1 MTTTQ
6 GPPYPPSEPPRGSG
20 AGRASGPGSGNGES
34 TGPQRRFRLGDGPG
48 GPSGAPGT
56 RAGTGGADG
65 AAGPSGGPGHG
76 PGQRID
82 RGYGPGAGAG
92 QGGRTGPGGQGP
104 GYGAEGPGTGQ
115 FGPLPVSDGGR
126 GPGPGAGGGHDHG
139 SGPGQGAGHGHGN
152 GPGDGHSDGHSGGP
166 GGGSGGGHGPGQGG
180 GHGAGP
186 GGEHGDG
193 HVHESGS
200 GSGDSHGPDDHHG
213 SSHGHSHSHGPA
225 APVSIHLRKIIGAI
239 LIPFAAAVVV
249 GLAVL
254 WPGGAPAHER
264 TGVGFDRQTQE
275 ATVTKVVAVDCKSV
289 NASGDTPTGDTSTA
303 EGSSA
308 QQQATG
314 DCKRATI
321 RVDTGDDKGRTFTEI
336 VQPDQSRQ
344 LHQGEK
350 VVVAY
355 EPSAPRDLQYSVTDV
370 NRRLPMALLAGIFA
384 LAVVVVGR
392 LRGVMALVA
401 LAVSF
406 MVLTFFILPAILQ
419 GSNPL
424 VVAVIGASAI
434 MLIALYMCHGLSA
447 RTSVAVLGTLISLVL
462 IGILG
467 SGFIGWAALTGNTD
481 DNTGLIHGLYP
492 SIDMSGLLLA
502 GVIIG
507 SLGVLDDVTVTQT
520 SAVWELHAA
529 NPTMGWRGLY
539 RAGIR
544 IGRDHIASVV
554 NTLVLAYAG
563 AALPLLL
570 LFSIAQSSVGTV
582 ANSELVAEEIVRT
595 LVGSIGLVASVPVTT
610 LLAALMVSADRPGT
624 ASLAAGAATGA
635 GPGTPAAAGAGAGA
649 TAQSAPARAGKG
661 RRRKH

>member
-6 GPPYPPSEPPRGSG
+6 HPPYPPHEPRRGPGAQAGDGRTEGRAPAGPYG
-20 AGRASGPGSGNGES
+20 AGGSHEAGHGHASGVDDHDSGY
-34 TGPQRRFRLGDGPG
+34 
-48 GPSGAPGT
+48 
-56 RAGTGGADG
+56 
-65 AAGPSGGPGHG
+65 
-76 PGQRID
+76 
-82 RGYGPGAGAG
+82 GYGPGIETA
-92 QGGRTGPGGQGP
+92 
-104 GYGAEGPGTGQ
+104 
-115 FGPLPVSDGGR
+115 
-126 GPGPGAGGGHDHG
+126 H
-139 SGPGQGAGHGHGN
+139 
-152 GPGDGHSDGHSGGP
+152 
-166 GGGSGGGHGPGQGG
+166 
-180 GHGAGP
+180 GP
-186 GGEHGDG
+186 GGEHT
-193 HVHESGS
+193 GS
-200 GSGDSHGPDDHHG
+200 GGHGGGGGH
-213 SSHGHSHSHGPA
+213 SHGHGHGPA
-225 APVSIHLRKIIGAI
+225 APVSRHLRKVIAAV

-254 WPGGAPAHER
+254 WPGGAPPHER
-264 TGVGFDRQTQE
+264 TGVGFDRQTQQ
-275 ATVTKVVAVDCKSV
+275 ATVTEVDRLSCKSV
-289 NASGDTPTGDTSTA
+289 NASGVPPTGDTSTA

-308 QQQATG
+308 VQQENG

-321 RVDTGDDKGRTFTEI
+321 RVDTGKDKGRTFTEI
-336 VQPDQSRQ
+336 VQPDQTRQ
-344 LHQGEK
+344 LHEGQK

-355 EPSAPRDLQYSVTDV
+355 EPSAPKDLQYSVTDID
-370 NRRLPMALLAGIFA
+370 RGFPMALLAGIFA

-392 LRGVMALVA
+392 LRGLMALVS
-401 LAVSF
+401 LAISF
-406 MVLTFFILPAILQ
+406 LLLNFFILPAILQ

-424 VVAVIGASAI
+424 LVAVIGSSAI
-434 MLIALYMCHGLSA
+434 MLIALYLCHGLSA
-447 RTSVAVLGTLISLVL
+447 RTSVAVLGTLVSLLL
-462 IGILG
+462 IGVLG
-467 SGFIGWAALTGNTD
+467 SLFIGWAALTGNTD

-520 SAVWELHAA
+520 SAVWELHEA

-610 LLAALMVSADRPGT
+610 ALAALVVSADRPAGHP
-624 ASLAAGAATGA
+624 AARDAGAAPGA
-635 GPGTPAAAGAGAGA
+635 GP
-649 TAQSAPARAGKG
+649 APARGGRG
-661 RRRKH
+661 RRRKR

>member
-1 MTTTQ
+1 M
-6 GPPYPPSEPPRGSG
+6 
-20 AGRASGPGSGNGES
+20 
-34 TGPQRRFRLGDGPG
+34 
-48 GPSGAPGT
+48 
-56 RAGTGGADG
+56 
-65 AAGPSGGPGHG
+65 SGG
-76 PGQRID
+76 R
-82 RGYGPGAGAG
+82 
-92 QGGRTGPGGQGP
+92 
-104 GYGAEGPGTGQ
+104 
-115 FGPLPVSDGGR
+115 R
-126 GPGPGAGGGHDHG
+126 GPGPGAGDGREHGHG
-139 SGPGQGAGHGHGN
+139 AGPGQDTGHGHQGHGN
-152 GPGDGHSDGHSGGP
+152 GPGDGHGGGP
-166 GGGSGGGHGPGQGG
+166 GRGSGGGHGPGPGGG
-180 GHGAGP
+180 GHGDGP
-186 GGEHGDG
+186 GD
-193 HVHESGS
+193 V
-200 GSGDSHGPDDHHG
+200 HGPDDNGGH
-213 SSHGHSHSHGPA
+213 SHGHSHSHGPA
-225 APVSIHLRKIIGAI
+225 APVSVHLRKIIGAI

-249 GLAVL
+249 GLVVL

-275 ATVTKVVAVDCKSV
+275 ATVTKVVSVDCKSV
-289 NASGDTPTGDTSTA
+289 NASGETPTGDTSTA

-314 DCKRATI
+314 DCKKATI

-344 LHQGEK
+344 LHQDEK

-355 EPSAPRDLQYSVTDV
+355 EPSAPKDLQYSVADV
-370 NRRLPMALLAGIFA
+370 NRRFPMALLAGIFA
-384 LAVVVVGR
+384 LAVVIVGR

-406 MVLTFFILPAILQ
+406 MVLTFFILPAVLQ

-424 VVAVIGASAI
+424 LVAVIGASAI

-462 IGILG
+462 IGVLG
-467 SGFIGWAALTGNTD
+467 SLFIGWAALTGNTD

-520 SAVWELHAA
+520 SAVWELHEA

-570 LFSIAQSSVGTV
+570 LFSIAQSSVGAV

-610 LLAALMVSADRPGT
+610 LLAALMVSADRPGMAPLT
-624 ASLAAGAATGA
+624 AGAPAGA
-635 GPGTPAAAGAGAGA
+635 GPGTGATAVGAGA
-649 TAQSAPARAGKG
+649 APQAVAARAGKG

>member
-6 GPPYPPSEPPRGSG
+6 QPPLPPSEPPH
-20 AGRASGPGSGNGES
+20 
-34 TGPQRRFRLGDGPG
+34 
-48 GPSGAPGT
+48 
-56 RAGTGGADG
+56 
-65 AAGPSGGPGHG
+65 GHG
-76 PGQRID
+76 H
-82 RGYGPGAGAG
+82 
-92 QGGRTGPGGQGP
+92 
-104 GYGAEGPGTGQ
+104 
-115 FGPLPVSDGGR
+115 DGH
-126 GPGPGAGGGHDHG
+126 GHG
-139 SGPGQGAGHGHGN
+139 GPGQGPH
-152 GPGDGHSDGHSGGP
+152 GP
-166 GGGSGGGHGPGQGG
+166 GGGGDRPGGDGPVGGG
-180 GHGAGP
+180 
-186 GGEHGDG
+186 
-193 HVHESGS
+193 
-200 GSGDSHGPDDHHG
+200 
-213 SSHGHSHSHGPA
+213 HGHSHSHGPA
-225 APVSIHLRKIIGAI
+225 APVSMHLRKIIAAV

-254 WPGGAPAHER
+254 WPGGAPGHER
-264 TGVGFDRQTQE
+264 TGVGFDRQTQQ
-275 ATVTKVVAVDCKSV
+275 ASVTKVDKVDCKSV
-289 NASGDTPTGDTSTA
+289 NASGGTPTGDTSTA

-308 QQQATG
+308 QQQDSGT
-314 DCKRATI
+314 CKKATI
-321 RVDTGDDKGRTFTEI
+321 RVDSGKDKGRTFTEI
-336 VQPDQSRQ
+336 VQPDSSRQ
-344 LHQGEK
+344 LEQGQE
-350 VVVAY
+350 VIVAY
-355 EPSAPRDLQYSVTDV
+355 APDAPKELQYSVTDV
-370 NRRLPMALLAGIFA
+370 NRKLPMALLAGIFA

-392 LRGVMALVA
+392 MRGVMALIA

-406 MVLTFFILPAILQ
+406 LILTFFILPAILQ

-424 VVAVIGASAI
+424 VVAVVGASAI

-447 RTSVAVLGTLISLVL
+447 RTSVAVLGTLLSLVL
-462 IGILG
+462 IGLLG
-467 SGFIGWAALTGNTD
+467 SLFIDWAALTGNTD

-520 SAVWELHAA
+520 SAVWELHEA

-582 ANSELVAEEIVRT
+582 ANSELVAAEIVRT

-610 LLAALMVSADRPGT
+610 ALAALVVSADRPGD
-624 ASLAAGAATGA
+624 AA
-635 GPGTPAAAGAGAGA
+635 PAQQPQPQQPQPQ
-649 TAQSAPARAGKG
+649 AQSGSKAPLRGGSG

>member
-1 MTTTQ
+1 MTTMQ
-6 GPPYPPSEPPRGSG
+6 QPPFSPPDPP
-20 AGRASGPGSGNGES
+20 
-34 TGPQRRFRLGDGPG
+34 
-48 GPSGAPGT
+48 
-56 RAGTGGADG
+56 
-65 AAGPSGGPGHG
+65 PGHG
-76 PGQRID
+76 PGD
-82 RGYGPGAGAG
+82 AHGHG
-92 QGGRTGPGGQGP
+92 QGGGPGPGGGHGDGHGQGP
-104 GYGAEGPGTGQ
+104 G
-115 FGPLPVSDGGR
+115 GG
-126 GPGPGAGGGHDHG
+126 HG
-139 SGPGQGAGHGHGN
+139 SG
-152 GPGDGHSDGHSGGP
+152 HS
-166 GGGSGGGHGPGQGG
+166 
-180 GHGAGP
+180 
-186 GGEHGDG
+186 
-193 HVHESGS
+193 
-200 GSGDSHGPDDHHG
+200 
-213 SSHGHSHSHGPA
+213 HSHSHGPA
-225 APVSIHLRKIIGAI
+225 APVSRHLRKVIAAI
-239 LIPFAAAVVV
+239 LIPFGVAVVV

-254 WPGGAPAHER
+254 WPGGAPSHER
-264 TGVGFDRQTQE
+264 TGVGFDRQTQQ
-275 ATVTKVVAVDCKSV
+275 ATVTVVDKVDCKSV
-289 NASGDTPTGDTSTA
+289 NASGETPTGDTSTA

-308 QQQATG
+308 RQQATG
-314 DCKRATI
+314 DCKKATI
-321 RVDTGDDKGRTFTEI
+321 RIDTGKDKGRTFTEI

-344 LHQGEK
+344 LHEGEK
-350 VVVAY
+350 VMVAY
-355 EPSAPRDLQYSVTDV
+355 EPSAPKNLQYSVTDV
-370 NRRLPMALLAGIFA
+370 NRKFPMALLAGIFA

-406 MVLTFFILPAILQ
+406 MILTFFILPAILQ

-424 VVAVIGASAI
+424 VVAVVGASAI
-434 MLIALYMCHGLSA
+434 MLIALYVCHGLSA
-447 RTSVAVLGTLISLVL
+447 RTSVAVLGTLLSLLL

-467 SGFIGWAALTGNTD
+467 SGFIDWAALTGNTD

-520 SAVWELHAA
+520 SAVWELHEA
-529 NPTMGWRGLY
+529 NPTLGWRGLY

-610 LLAALMVSADRPGT
+610 ALAALVVSADRPGGT
-624 ASLAAGAATGA
+624 D
-635 GPGTPAAAGAGAGA
+635 TPAPA
-649 TAQSAPARAGKG
+649 SAPTSARPAVRGGKG